1 MIHHREKSV
10 VRRFDIFKLIVL
22 LILIALLLW
31 FWLSP
36 PAFVQGPDAGAGETA
51 VADTTTTPSETE
63 AETAPAADEVDQAM
77 DPDTVEETAVPPIDT
92 PTLNA
97 PALADGV
104 IAGSTTLSGSGTPGF
119 TVRVLLDGQPVGEAL
134 VDADG
139 RWSLDVDLAAGRH
152 EIALEALDDSGAVA
166 NGAELP
172 AFTARLDVPTL
183 TLPEDSPFAGPVTLG
198 GTGTPGSDVG
208 IVVDD
213 ELVGT
218 ATVGEDGTWT
228 FDAELAAGTR
238 GIQVQA
244 LDAAG
249 NVANESEGF
258 GLTLAAVT
266 PPAFAEA
273 SYAFTP
279 GVVDFSGV
287 GTPGSTV
294 ELLANGEV
302 VGTTVVAE
310 DGTWALPTSLEAG
323 DYDLSLRMLA
333 ADGALLGEAEG
344 VSATVAAAESQE
356 TITTEFVPPTLDL
369 PEGELMGGDITLAG
383 TGTPGSEVAVLV
395 NGEVAGTAVVA
406 EDGTWSFPTTLPSGA
421 YELALQAV
429 DESGT
434 AVTTDPITLTLAE
447 AADTVAEESS
457 DVGETAVAPLPAD
470 FCKDAAPGI
479 DQGDTYIV
487 GVCEWLTKIANRLGI
502 PYPDLI
508 GVNPQIENPN
518 LIYPGQVIN
527 LPPR

>member
-1 MIHHREKSV
+1 MIHHRERSE

-22 LILIALLLW
+22 IILIALLLW

-36 PAFVQGPDAGAGETA
+36 PAFVQGPDEGAGETA
-51 VADTTTTPSETE
+51 VATTDTDTSAATSDGIEASEEETE
-63 AETAPAADEVDQAM
+63 
-77 DPDTVEETAVPPIDT
+77 EETAVEPEEST
-92 PTLNA
+92 AVPTL
-97 PALADGV
+97 
-104 IAGSTTLSGSGTPGF
+104 
-119 TVRVLLDGQPVGEAL
+119 
-134 VDADG
+134 
-139 RWSLDVDLAAGRH
+139 
-152 EIALEALDDSGAVA
+152 VA
-166 NGAELP
+166 
-172 AFTARLDVPTL
+172 PTL
-183 TLPEDSPFAGPVTLG
+183 TLPEASPLAGPVTLG

-218 ATVGEDGTWT
+218 ATVGDDGTWT

-244 LDAAG
+244 LDTAG
-249 NVANESEGF
+249 NVVNESEGF
-258 GLTLAAVT
+258 GLTLAEIT

-287 GTPGSTV
+287 GTPGTTV

-302 VGTTVVAE
+302 VGTAVVAE
-310 DGTWALPTSLEAG
+310 DGTWALPAKLDAG
-323 DYDLSLRMLA
+323 DYDLSLRMLG
-333 ADGALLGEAEG
+333 ADGTLLGEAAV
-344 VSATVAAAESQE
+344 VSATVVAEAAEEATEETAAAE
-356 TITTEFVPPTLDL
+356 FVLPTFNL
-369 PEGELMGGDITLAG
+369 PEGDLVGGEITLAG
-383 TGTPGSEVAVLV
+383 AGTPGSEVAVVV
-395 NGEVAGTAVVA
+395 NGEAVGTAVVA
-406 EDGTWSFPTTLPSGA
+406 EDGTWTLPATLPAGA
-421 YELALQAV
+421 YELSLQAV
-429 DESGT
+429 DGSGI
-434 AVTTDPITLTLAE
+434 AVTTEPVTFALAE
-447 AADTVAEESS
+447 AADTAAEATAADEP
-457 DVGETAVAPLPAD
+457 ETAVAPLPAD

-487 GVCEWLTKIANRLGI
+487 GVCEWLVKIANRLGI

>member
-31 FWLSP
+31 FWLLP
-36 PAFVQGPDAGAGETA
+36 PAFVQGPDEGAGETA
-51 VADTTTTPSETE
+51 VADTTTDTNNATTEDEGESEE
-63 AETAPAADEVDQAM
+63 ATAVEPAES
-77 DPDTVEETAVPPIDT
+77 TAVPAI
-92 PTLNA
+92 
-97 PALADGV
+97 
-104 IAGSTTLSGSGTPGF
+104 
-119 TVRVLLDGQPVGEAL
+119 
-134 VDADG
+134 
-139 RWSLDVDLAAGRH
+139 
-152 EIALEALDDSGAVA
+152 
-166 NGAELP
+166 
-172 AFTARLDVPTL
+172 DVPTL
-183 TLPEDSPFAGPVTLG
+183 ETPALVDEVLAVPTLNLPENGLLAGPVSLS
-198 GTGTPGSDVG
+198 GTGTPGSEVG

-218 ATVGEDGTWT
+218 ATVGEDGMWT
-228 FDAELAAGTR
+228 FDADLAAGTR
-238 GIQVQA
+238 GIHVQA
-244 LDAAG
+244 IDAAG

-258 GLTLAAVT
+258 GLELAAIT

-294 ELLANGEV
+294 ELWANGEV
-302 VGTTVVAE
+302 VGTAVVAD
-310 DGTWALPTSLEAG
+310 DGTWTLPAALEAG
-323 DYDLSLRMLA
+323 VYDLSLRMLSA
-333 ADGALLGEAEG
+333 EGVLLGEAEG
-344 VSATVAAAESQE
+344 VSAVAEAAETAAEAEEMAAAD
-356 TITTEFVPPTLDL
+356 FVLPTFTL
-369 PEGELMGGDITLAG
+369 PEEALTGGEISLSGI
-383 TGTPGSEVAVLV
+383 GTPGSEVAVV
-395 NGEVAGTAVVA
+395 VDGAVVGTAVVA
-406 EDGTWSFPTTLPSGA
+406 EDGTWSFPITLPAGDF
-421 YELALQAV
+421 ELSLQAV
-429 DESGT
+429 DGAGT
-434 AVTTDPITLTLAE
+434 VVTTDPVTLTLAE

-479 DQGDTYIV
+479 DQGDTYVV
-487 GVCEWLTKIANRLGI
+487 GVCEWLVKIANRLGI